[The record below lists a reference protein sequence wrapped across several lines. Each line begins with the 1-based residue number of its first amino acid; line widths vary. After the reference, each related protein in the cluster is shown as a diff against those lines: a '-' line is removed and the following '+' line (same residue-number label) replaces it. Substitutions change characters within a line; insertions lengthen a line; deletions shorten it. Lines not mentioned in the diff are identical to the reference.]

1 MRKKA
6 VKIGV
11 LDIQGSVIEHVKAL
25 EKVGVEVVRVKKIA
39 DLDGVAGLIIPGG
52 ESTTIGK
59 LLGWYGLGEEIKRR
73 VLDGSLGLWGTCAGA
88 ILMAK
93 KIVGRQTADSLEL
106 MDIVVERNAYGRQ
119 IDSFECELKW
129 GGAGLGEGAALMQT
143 GDSSP
148 GMKLTDRKSVTSR
161 KGSHKT
167 LAIPA
172 VFIRAPK
179 IVSVGKGVEVL
190 AEFEGEIVACR
201 EGKMLATT
209 FHPEM
214 TDGAEV
220 HRWWVEMCSG

>member
-11 LDIQGSVIEHVKAL
+11 LDIQGSVIEHVAAL
-25 EKVGVEVVRVKKIA
+25 EKVGAEVVRVKKVS
-39 DLDGVAGLIIPGG
+39 DLASVAGLIIPGG

-59 LLGWYGLGEEIKRR
+59 LLGWYGLGEEIRRR
-73 VLDGSLGLWGTCAGA
+73 VLEGSLGLWGTCAGA

-93 KIVGRQTADSLEL
+93 KIVGRQTADSLGV

-119 IDSFECELKW
+119 IDSFECELEF
-129 GGAGLGEGAALMQT
+129 AG
-143 GDSSP
+143 
-148 GMKLTDRKSVTSR
+148 KK
-161 KGSHKT
+161 
-167 LAIPA
+167 IPA

-201 EGKMLATT
+201 EGKMLATS

-214 TDGAEV
+214 TDGVEV
-220 HRWWVEMCSG
+220 HRWWVEVLGIACDSWEN